1 MKISFIVPAYNVSK
15 YIKKCVDSILSCN
28 MKDIE
33 VIVVNDGSTDDTL
46 EILNKYNDDR
56 LKIISKQN
64 GGASAARN
72 DGINAS
78 SGEFLAFI
86 DGDDFIDTADYEA
99 VYEYAE
105 NFNADIVVM
114 DFYKDYKDKQ
124 EYVTDFKTK
133 DVIIDK
139 QEYFKNIILGKNARH
154 NAVNKLIKREL
165 FNDVKFPNG
174 IFLAEDFNV
183 ISKIIFKA
191 QNIVKLNKA
200 YYHYLIGE
208 NNTSGFESLKGI
220 MDHKFIYDDVTSF
233 INKNVLCDYKNELLM
248 ALELRKIKGVYLP
261 LIFCKA
267 DLKNENF
274 KQGLEILKRDLNGI
288 LQLEGFKKLRLK
300 YRILFK
306 MLKNAK
312 TDEQICK
319 ILTIFNAINNL
330 FSGRKLKDFRA

>member
-1 MKISFIVPAYNVSK
+1 
-15 YIKKCVDSILSCN
+15 
-28 MKDIE
+28 
-33 VIVVNDGSTDDTL
+33 
-46 EILNKYNDDR
+46 
-56 LKIISKQN
+56 
-64 GGASAARN
+64 
-72 DGINAS
+72 
-78 SGEFLAFI
+78 
-86 DGDDFIDTADYEA
+86 
-99 VYEYAE
+99 
-105 NFNADIVVM
+105 M

-124 EYVTDFKTK
+124 EYITDFKTK

-139 QEYFKNIILGKNARH
+139 QEYFKNIIFGKNARH

-174 IFLAEDFNV
+174 VFLGEDFNV
-183 ISKIIFKA
+183 VSKIVFKA

-200 YYHYLIGE
+200 YYHYRIGE

-220 MDHKFIYDDVTSF
+220 MDHKFIYDDVISF
-233 INKNVLCDYKNELLM
+233 INKNVSCDYKNELLR

-267 DLKNENF
+267 DLNNENF
-274 KQGLEILKRDLNGI
+274 KKGLENLKTDLDDI

-319 ILTIFNAINNL
+319 ILTIFNAINSL